1 MGGGTSLYVSPQY
14 KLKVAISD
22 THLDKEKH
30 DVFGCGLTFLR
41 SVLLLEEHKIED
53 MNDLKTGK

>member
-1 MGGGTSLYVSPQY
+1 M
-14 KLKVAISD
+14 KIAFSD

-41 SVLLLEEHKIED
+41 TVLLLEEHKIED
-53 MNDLKTGK
+53 MNDNKSGSNKIEIYLE